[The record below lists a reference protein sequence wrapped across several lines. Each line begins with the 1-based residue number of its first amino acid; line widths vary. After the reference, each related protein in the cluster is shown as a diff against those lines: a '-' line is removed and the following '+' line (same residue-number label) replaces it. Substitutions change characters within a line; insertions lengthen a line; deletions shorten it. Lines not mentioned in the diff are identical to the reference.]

1 MKLSF
6 MDRMLLFGILPEKG
20 SLVTLKLV
28 RELREELSPSLDEI
42 KEMEI
47 SENPETH
54 RVVWNADKD
63 AGKEINVNSVT
74 KDMIVKTLKAMDEK
88 EELTAQH
95 LSLCDLFLS

>member
-63 AGKEINVNSVT
+63 TGKEININSVT
-74 KDMIVKTLKAMDEK
+74 KDMIVKTLKSMDEK

-95 LSLCDLFLS
+95 LSLCDLFLT